1 MKTITNFADLHRA
14 FAAMDTRKRVVTV
27 CPSDDHSREVVKRCL
42 SQRLC
47 SFTLI
52 YTPDDLSWVSAIL
65 AEYPETARAIEAT
78 DVDDAARKAVAEVRA
93 GSIDVIM
100 KGLINTDNLLRAVLD
115 KQDGIL
121 EHGKVMTHITTAEIP
136 GYDHL
141 LVFSDAA
148 VIPYPDLTKFDAM
161 LRYGIAICH
170 KLNVPRP
177 RIALIHF
184 TEKINPKFPYTLAY
198 AEIKRRASEGDYGD
212 VEIDGPMD
220 VKSACDVHSAE
231 IKGIASGVTGHADML
246 IFPDLVSANTFYKTL
261 TLFARATTAAVVYG
275 AEVPIVTP
283 SRADSVESK
292 FNSLALACLTS

>member
-14 FAAMDTRKRVVTV
+14 FAAMDAKKRVVTV
-27 CPSDDHSREVVKRCL
+27 CPSDEHSREVVSRCL
-42 SQRLC
+42 SQHLC

-52 YTPDDLSWVSAIL
+52 HTAADRPWIDSVLTR
-65 AEYPETARAIEAT
+65 YPATAQAIEAT
-78 DVDDAARKAVAEVRA
+78 DADDAARKAVAEVRA
-93 GSIDVIM
+93 GRADVIM
-100 KGLINTDNLLRAVLD
+100 KGLINTDNLLHAVLD
-115 KQDGIL
+115 KQEGIH
-121 EHGKVMTHITTAEIP
+121 ESGKVMAHITTAEIP

-161 LRYGIAICH
+161 LRYGTAICH
-170 KLNVPRP
+170 ILGEERP
-177 RIALIHF
+177 KIALIHF
-184 TEKINPKFPYTLAY
+184 TEKINPKFPYTLDY
-198 AEIKRRASEGDYGD
+198 ATLKERAAAGEYGQ

-220 VKSACDVHSAE
+220 VKSACDAHSAE

-246 IFPDLVSANTFYKTL
+246 IFPDLVAANTFYKTL

-292 FNSLALACLTS
+292 FYSLALACLTS